1 MPGVAERRAKLRAL
15 LGQGK
20 TLFVPGAYDAVS
32 AKLVEHA
39 GFPLVY
45 IGSYATAAS
54 GFGLPDVGLVSMAE
68 MADYA
73 RAIVNAVSVPVLA
86 DAENG
91 FNNAAN
97 IWRTVREFE
106 QAGVAGVHIEDRE
119 FGKHA
124 PVRQVLL
131 SLEEMIEKVRAALDS
146 REDPNF
152 IVIARTDALRATND
166 LDEAIRRAN
175 AFIEVGADLVF
186 LPGVTPEQLRP
197 VRQRIRG
204 KVVVVN
210 TPGSSAQDEENAG
223 ADIVLYYGFCL
234 YAAYRGV
241 QAALAAFVEARN
253 QNEVRDLLADVG
265 EFEEFIGYETFIRR
279 AKRHGLA

>member
-1 MPGVAERRAKLRAL
+1 MPGVLERRANLRAL
-15 LGQGK
+15 LAQGK
-20 TLFVPGAYDAVS
+20 TLVVPGAYDAVS
-32 AKLVEHA
+32 AKLVERA

-68 MADYA
+68 MAGYA
-73 RAIVNAVSVPVLA
+73 RTIANSVSVPVLA

-97 IWRTVREFE
+97 IWRTVGAFE

-131 SLEEMIEKVRAALDS
+131 SLEEMIEKIRAALDS
-146 REDPNF
+146 REDRNF
-152 IVIARTDALRATND
+152 LVIARTDAVRATND
-166 LDEAIRRAN
+166 LDDAVRRAN
-175 AFIEVGADLVF
+175 AFIEVGADMVF
-186 LPGVTPEQLRP
+186 LPGLTPKQLRL
-197 VRQRIRG
+197 IRRLIHG
-204 KVVVVN
+204 KVMVVN
-210 TPGSSAQDEENAG
+210 TPGSSVQDEEDAG

-241 QAALAAFVEARN
+241 QAALGAFSRTRD
-253 QNEVRDLLADVG
+253 QRKVRDLLADVE
-265 EFEEFIGYETFIRR
+265 EFEQFLGYEAFIQR